1 MNLFDSML
9 EFCPACGA
17 ILPLPLDPEMIDINC
32 HCGYKTK
39 ASNLNGMIISRV
51 EIVYNQIEK
60 KRKQLQNEDNFG
72 PTVERICSSC
82 GHNEMTYKTQQMRSA
97 DEGMTI
103 FYYCVKCG
111 NMEKEDS

>member
-1 MNLFDSML
+1 MFDSKL
-9 EFCPACGA
+9 EFCPSCGS
-17 ILPLPLDPEMIDINC
+17 ILPLPLNPEKVHVDC
-32 HCGYKTK
+32 HCGFKTK
-39 ASNLNGMIISRV
+39 ASDLNGMVVSRV

-60 KRKQLQNEDNFG
+60 KHRKQPQNQDNFG

-97 DEGMTI
+97 DEGMSI
-103 FYYCVKCG
+103 FYYCIKCG